1 MLKLMSFVCRQAW
14 GIRIVAAVLALQIVM
29 LPLSASASASSASE
43 VVPVGLPDS
52 MVRMLE
58 SQRISVQ
65 NVSLWVSDAQG
76 NPRIAH
82 NVDVPRNPA
91 SLIKL
96 HTAWTAL
103 ETLGPGYRWET
114 GVYTFAPI
122 VGDVLQGDLYIR
134 GGGDPWLVSEEVW
147 KLTGA
152 LRRQGIREIQGDLVF
167 DLSLFD
173 LEPEDPGAF
182 DGQRFRAYNQP
193 PHALLMNFNALRF
206 EFRPDADGRSVR
218 VTTDPPNS
226 VVQVDNQLRLQ
237 PRSCSGFQRGVNF
250 QVVDEERVRLDGSF
264 PSTCRE
270 YGLLRTAV
278 SPEAF
283 AYGLFR
289 EMWQQWGGSLNGQWR
304 LGALPPEVLASL
316 RQDRRSDS
324 ETSDAQEAY
333 EPLVLH
339 RSPMLAELLGGVNK
353 RSNNVMTRQMKLAI
367 GLEKYGPP
375 ATVEKGNQT
384 LREFFAER
392 LPGHGEIMLDNAAGL
407 SRTNRITARQLAGVL
422 SSAQSSLYAPEFLS
436 SLALSGVDG
445 TLRERFVEHPAAGRM
460 RLKTGY
466 LRDVSGVAG
475 YVNAASGSAYTVV
488 LMINYPG
495 IDHSRGVD
503 IQDAIL
509 EAIYEERF

>member
-1 MLKLMSFVCRQAW
+1 M
-14 GIRIVAAVLALQIVM
+14 VAAVLALQIGL
-29 LPLSASASASSASE
+29 LPMSASASASSASQADS
-43 VVPVGLPDS
+43 VGLPS
-52 MVRMLE
+52 AMARMLE
-58 SQRISVQ
+58 SQRVPLDH
-65 NVSLWVSDAQG
+65 VSLWVSDAEG
-76 NPRIAH
+76 NLRIAH
-82 NVDVPRNPA
+82 HVDEPRNPA

-96 HTAWTAL
+96 HTAWAAL
-103 ETLGPGYRWET
+103 EILGPGYRWET
-114 GVYTFAPI
+114 GVYAFAPI

-237 PRSCSGFQRGVNF
+237 TRSCTGFQRGVNF
-250 QVVDEERVRLDGSF
+250 QVVDEQRVRLDGSF
-264 PSTCRE
+264 PRACRE
-270 YGLLRTAV
+270 FGLLRTAV

-304 LGALPPEVLASL
+304 LGTLPPEVLAL
-316 RQDRRSDS
+316 IHQDPRGDGT
-324 ETSDAQEAY
+324 TSDEQEAH

-339 RSPMLAELLGGVNK
+339 RSPTLAELLGGVNK

-375 ATVEKGNQT
+375 ATVEKGNQA
-384 LREFFAER
+384 LRQFFEER
-392 LPGHGEIMLDNAAGL
+392 VPGHGVITLDNAAGL

-422 SSAQSSLYAPEFLS
+422 SAAQSSLYAPEFLS

-445 TLRERFVEHPAAGRM
+445 TLRERFEDHPATGRM

-488 LMINYPG
+488 LIINHPG
-495 IDHSRGVD
+495 VDHSRGVD

-509 EAIYEERF
+509 QAIYEDRF